1 VNDRHAL
8 DDLDRGLIHA
18 LTIDGRAPFS
28 RIAAALDTSTQ
39 TVARRYRRLVADA
52 ALRVVGL
59 ADAGHAG
66 RPRWMIRLTAGPPT
80 AQDIAQALARRS
92 DTSWVKLTSGG
103 TEIFAIIDPPPGAE
117 GDRSLLLQDIPRTA
131 GITAVSAHNV
141 LHTYFGGPTGWRGRP
156 NVLTE
161 EQRALLT
168 PPNEAPP
175 HQAPDE
181 GSAHEAQPERGVL
194 TSGDAA
200 LMAVLRQDGRT
211 SLTDL
216 AAATGWSAATVARR
230 LAGLRASG
238 AIFYDVEIAPEVFG
252 ATMQAL
258 LWMSVAPAH
267 LDEVG
272 ATLAGHEELA
282 FVAATTGPTNLVAN
296 ALCSGPADL
305 HRYLTQR
312 LGILETIRSLET
324 APVLRTVKAVGPI
337 TGTRD
342 RSAPPSRLK
351 T

>member
-1 VNDRHAL
+1 M
-8 DDLDRGLIHA
+8 DRGLIHA

-28 RIAAALDTSTQ
+28 RIAAALGTSTQ

-80 AQDIAQALARRS
+80 ARDIAQALARRP

-156 NVLTE
+156 NVLTS
-161 EQRALLT
+161 EQQALLV
-168 PPNEAPP
+168 PAHGAEA
-175 HQAPDE
+175 
-181 GSAHEAQPERGVL
+181 ERGVL
-194 TSGDAA
+194 TSRDAG
-200 LMAVLRQDGRT
+200 LMAELRQDGRT

-216 AAATGWSAATVARR
+216 AATTGWSAATVARR

-272 ATLAGHEELA
+272 TTLAGHEELA

-296 ALCSGPADL
+296 ALCSGPAAL

-312 LGILETIRSLET
+312 LGVLETIRSLET

-337 TGTRD
+337 TGMRD